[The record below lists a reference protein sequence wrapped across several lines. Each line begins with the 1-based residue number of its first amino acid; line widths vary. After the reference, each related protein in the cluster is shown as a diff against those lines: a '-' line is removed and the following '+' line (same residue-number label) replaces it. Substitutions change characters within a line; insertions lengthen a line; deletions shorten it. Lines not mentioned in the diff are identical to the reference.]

1 MQRTKSDGRSDQ
13 KTVLANCERLVCS
26 EASLNRRGQL
36 RQHVLIVLRRVCK
49 PSYARA
55 WLLAPVA
62 RCSSSFACLLISPQ
76 NSNQF
81 RQRNSIL
88 FHRVPSYSARVGTKV
103 KNIHWHPVS
112 FHFRWL
118 ISIVRGVLA
127 GNSRRSAEAPLAN
140 ILSRSH

>member
-13 KTVLANCERLVCS
+13 KIGLANCERLVCS
-26 EASLNRRGQL
+26 QPPLTRRAQL

-88 FHRVPSYSARVGTKV
+88 FHRVPSYLARGGTNV
-103 KNIHWHPVS
+103 KTNHCAPVS
-112 FHFRWL
+112 F
-118 ISIVRGVLA
+118 
-127 GNSRRSAEAPLAN
+127 
-140 ILSRSH
+140 